1 MTPKTPNFIEG
12 NVTSAILKN
21 VLLSYYRYER
31 GYSHVV
37 TEFFDADVVVSNQ
50 KITIECEVKISWK
63 DYRADWS
70 KKKHTDNYKS
80 MFKPNMFYF
89 AAPYDLAV
97 RIQGDLEER
106 SSKYGVIVITEHG
119 TVQVLRKAKKLHT
132 NTVTEKILTYM
143 VSRLTSELI
152 TLRHK
157 VELLQ
162 NKD

>member
-12 NVTSAILKN
+12 NITSAILKN
-21 VLLSYYRYER
+21 VLLSYYKYER

-50 KITIECEVKISWK
+50 KIAIECEIKVSWK

-89 AAPYDLAV
+89 AAPEELAL
-97 RIQGDLEER
+97 RIKEDLEQK
-106 SSKYGVIVITEHG
+106 SSKYGVIAITKEG
-119 TVQVLRKAKKLHT
+119 TVKVLRKASKLHT
-132 NTVTEKILTYM
+132 SKVTDKILERM
-143 VSRLTSELI
+143 VARLTSEVI

-157 VELLQ
+157 IELLQ
-162 NKD
+162 VKE

>member
-1 MTPKTPNFIEG
+1 MTPKISNFIEG

-37 TEFFDADVVVSNQ
+37 TEFFNADVVVSNR
-50 KITIECEVKISWK
+50 KIAIECEVKISWK

-80 MFKPNMFYF
+80 VFKPNMFYF
-89 AAPYDLAV
+89 AAPEELALH
-97 RIQGDLEER
+97 IKDDLEQK
-106 SSKYGVIVITEHG
+106 SSKYGVIAITKES
-119 TVQVLRKAKKLHT
+119 TVKVLRKASKLHT
-132 NTVTEKILTYM
+132 TKVTDKILKRM
-143 VSRLTSELI
+143 VARLTSEMI

-157 VELLQ
+157 IELLQ
-162 NKD
+162 VKE

>member
-12 NVTSAILKN
+12 NVTSAIIKN

-50 KITIECEVKISWK
+50 KIAIECEVKISWK

-70 KKKHTDNYKS
+70 KKKHTDNYRS

-89 AAPYDLAV
+89 AAPEELAL
-97 RIQGDLEER
+97 RIKDDLEQK
-106 SSKYGVIVITEHG
+106 SSKYGVIAITKEG
-119 TVQVLRKAKKLHT
+119 MVKVLRRASKLHT
-132 NTVTEKILTYM
+132 TKVADKILERM
-143 VSRLTSELI
+143 VARLTSEMI

-157 VELLQ
+157 IELLQ
-162 NKD
+162 VKE

>member
-1 MTPKTPNFIEG
+1 MTSKTPNFIEG

-50 KITIECEVKISWK
+50 KIAIECEVKISWK

-70 KKKHTDNYKS
+70 KKKHTDNYRS

-89 AAPYDLAV
+89 AAPEELALRIKDDLK
-97 RIQGDLEER
+97 QK
-106 SSKYGVIVITEHG
+106 SSKYGVIAITKEG
-119 TVQVLRKAKKLHT
+119 TVKVLKRASKLHT
-132 NTVTEKILTYM
+132 TKVAHKILERM
-143 VSRLTSELI
+143 VARLTSEMI

-157 VELLQ
+157 IELLQ
-162 NKD
+162 VKE

>member
-50 KITIECEVKISWK
+50 KIAIECEVKISWK

-70 KKKHTDNYKS
+70 KKKHTDNYRS

-89 AAPYDLAV
+89 AAPEELAL
-97 RIQGDLEER
+97 RIKDDLEQK
-106 SSKYGVIVITEHG
+106 SSKYGVIAITKEG
-119 TVQVLRKAKKLHT
+119 TVKVLRKASKLHT
-132 NTVTEKILTYM
+132 TKVADKILERM
-143 VSRLTSELI
+143 VARLTSEMI
-152 TLRHK
+152 TLRRK
-157 VELLQ
+157 IELLQ
-162 NKD
+162 VKE

>member
-1 MTPKTPNFIEG
+1 MTPKISNFIEG

-31 GYSHVV
+31 RYSHVV

-89 AAPYDLAV
+89 AAPEELAL
-97 RIQGDLEER
+97 RIKDDLEQK
-106 SSKYGVIVITEHG
+106 SSKYGVIAITKEG
-119 TVQVLRKAKKLHT
+119 TVKVLRKASKLHT
-132 NTVTEKILTYM
+132 TKVADKILERM
-143 VSRLTSELI
+143 VARLTSEMI

-157 VELLQ
+157 IELLQ
-162 NKD
+162 VKE

>member
-37 TEFFDADVVVSNQ
+37 TEFFDADIVVSNQ
-50 KITIECEVKISWK
+50 KIAIECEVKISWK
-63 DYRADWS
+63 DYHADWS

-106 SSKYGVIVITEHG
+106 SSKYGVIAITEHG

>member
-1 MTPKTPNFIEG
+1 MTPKTPNFLENNI
-12 NVTSAILKN
+12 TSATLKN
-21 VLLSYYRYER
+21 ALLGYYRFER
-31 GYSHVV
+31 DYPYVV
-37 TEFFDADVVVSNQ
+37 TEFFDADVVVSD
-50 KITIECEVKISWK
+50 KKKVVECEVKISWK

-70 KKKHTDNYKS
+70 KKKHSENYRS
-80 MFKPNMFYF
+80 SFKPNMFYF

-106 SSKYGVIVITEHG
+106 SSKYGVIAITEHG

-157 VELLQ
+157 VEPLQ

>member
-1 MTPKTPNFIEG
+1 MTPKTPNFLENNI
-12 NVTSAILKN
+12 TSATLKN
-21 VLLSYYRYER
+21 ALLGYYRFER
-31 GYSHVV
+31 GYPYVV
-37 TEFFDADVVVSNQ
+37 TEFFDADVVVSD
-50 KITIECEVKISWK
+50 KKKVVECEVKISWK

-70 KKKHTDNYKS
+70 KKKHSENYRS
-80 MFKPNMFYF
+80 SFKPNMFYF

-106 SSKYGVIVITEHG
+106 SSKYGVITITEHG